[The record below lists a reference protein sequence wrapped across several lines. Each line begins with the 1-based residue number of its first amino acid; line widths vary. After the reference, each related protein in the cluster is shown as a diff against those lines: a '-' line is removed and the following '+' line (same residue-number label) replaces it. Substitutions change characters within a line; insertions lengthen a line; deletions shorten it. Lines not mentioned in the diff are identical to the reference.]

1 MTKDIE
7 RRRTMMR
14 SIIVSQGPGAGVE
27 DHQERGQVQGG
38 GQARGER
45 AGEAAGERPPGEAV
59 SLHHHHHHHQLTLI
73 LIISCK

>member
-38 GQARGER
+38 RQARGER

-59 SLHHHHHHHQLTLI
+59 SLHHHHHHQLTLI